1 MTHLDKN
8 LNFDCG
14 VLNGAGTVSSLSSE
28 WTKEISNTP
37 NRPIFLPSNHQQ
49 VASKELQK
57 SFQTYSLKITVMSP
71 MFQKLFGTN
80 HRTNMNQQIQDVS
93 ISKEKKVPRL
103 FFQLQGNFKALPLFF
118 LDTPWK
124 FHSSPLKVYHR
135 KRKGSSSNDH
145 FSGQN
150 VVGSHPSQWQS
161 PPGWHFIFGQGIPTT
176 KPSFATSYWRPG

>member
-37 NRPIFLPSNHQQ
+37 NRSIFLPSNHQQ

-103 FFQLQGNFKALPLFF
+103 FFQLQGNFK
-118 LDTPWK
+118 
-124 FHSSPLKVYHR
+124 
-135 KRKGSSSNDH
+135 
-145 FSGQN
+145 
-150 VVGSHPSQWQS
+150 
-161 PPGWHFIFGQGIPTT
+161 
-176 KPSFATSYWRPG
+176 SFATVLFRYSLEVSQLAPQSLPSQKKRIVFQWSFLRAKCCGFTPQPVTVTTRMTFHFWTGNPNY